1 MIDWGGFQLSGF
13 IAWLIW
19 SVAHIWFLV
28 GFRSRIAVAISWLWS
43 YLTYQ
48 RNARLITGEAPSTQT
63 QSSAYQALERKC
75 A

>member
-1 MIDWGGFQLSGF
+1 MT
-13 IAWLIW
+13 AWLIW

-43 YLTYQ
+43 YATYQ
-48 RNARLITGEAPSTQT
+48 RNARLITGEHPSTPT
-63 QSSAYQALERKC
+63 QLKRLPTLERKC